1 MSSQPSITVAKLG
14 PSADTD
20 IPLEV
25 TTLFRPIFTADDKD
39 TESSDRL
46 SRDTTILSLVEHV
59 VERDG
64 AREACGC
71 AGIELNECMD
81 DTDADRIIT

>member
-14 PSADTD
+14 LSAGTD

-25 TTLFRPIFTADDKD
+25 TTLFRPVFTAEDRD
-39 TESSDRL
+39 TDSSDRL
-46 SRDTTILSLVEHV
+46 SLDTTILSV
-59 VERDG
+59 VELVVESYG
-64 AREACGC
+64 AKEACGC

-81 DTDADRIIT
+81 DTDVIT